1 MSILKPG
8 GAAARGTL
16 TENGSPSEKH
26 FDVVVVGGFGH
37 VGLPLAVSLAGKGRQ
52 VCALDINP
60 ATGELIRAGHVPFK
74 EDGCEAILRRALDE
88 GTFHTS
94 LDPAVVSRADVVI
107 VVIGTPVDRHL
118 NPEFEPILA
127 LMESLSQHLVD
138 GQLVVLRST
147 VYPGTTDRLK
157 RFLEQSG
164 KNVEVAFC
172 PERIAEGHAIEELE
186 SLPQIV
192 ASYSA
197 ESVRRCRELFA
208 PLTEDVVE
216 LTPIEAEL
224 AKLFTNV
231 WRYTLFATANQFY
244 MLANDHNA
252 DFYRI
257 HHAMT
262 HNYPRA
268 KDVPKPGFAAGPC
281 LFKDAMQLAA
291 FNNNRF
297 YLGHAAMLVNEGL
310 PNYLVDRLKMRYEIS
325 TMSVGILGMAFKAN
339 SDDKRES
346 LSYKLRKIL
355 AFESREVFCSDVYI
369 EEAGFVAPEQLV
381 RDCDV
386 IVVGA
391 PHREYRDLAIP
402 DDKIVVDIWNMWGNG
417 CVL

>member
-1 MSILKPG
+1 VLSPEAAGAVRGARAAHLKD
-8 GAAARGTL
+8 
-16 TENGSPSEKH
+16 

-37 VGLPLAVSLAGKGRQ
+37 VGLPLAVSLAGKGLA

-60 ATGELIRAGHVPFK
+60 FAQKTVEAGIVPFM
-74 EDGCEAILRRALDE
+74 EEGCAEVLQRSLDA

-94 LDPAVVSRADVVI
+94 LDPAAVSRADVVV
-107 VVIGTPVDRHL
+107 VVIGTPVDPHL
-118 NPEFEPILA
+118 NPEFKPIHEI
-127 LMESLSQHLVD
+127 MRSLVEHLVD

-157 RFLEQSG
+157 RMLDETG
-164 KNVEVAFC
+164 KDVEIAFC
-172 PERIAEGHAIEELE
+172 PERIAEGHAMEELQT
-186 SLPQIV
+186 LPQIIS
-192 ASYSA
+192 SYSA
-197 ESVRRCRELFA
+197 EGVRRCRDLFA
-208 PLTEDVVE
+208 PLTTDVVE
-216 LTPIEAEL
+216 LTPLEAEL
-224 AKLFTNV
+224 AKLFTNT

-244 MLANDHNA
+244 MLANDHGA

-268 KDVPKPGFAAGPC
+268 KDLPKPGFAAGPC

-310 PNYLVDRLKMRYEIS
+310 PNYLVDRLKRRYDLS
-325 TMSVGILGMAFKAN
+325 RLDVGILGMAFKAE
-339 SDDKRES
+339 SDDNRES

-355 AFESREVFCSDVYI
+355 QFESRSVRCSDVYI
-369 EEAGFVAPEQLV
+369 TSDDFVPAERLIEES
-381 RDCDV
+381 DV
-386 IVVGA
+386 IVLGA
-391 PHREYRDLAIP
+391 PHRAYKHLEIP
-402 DDKIVVDIWNMWGNG
+402 REKIVVDIWNMWENG

>member
-1 MSILKPG
+1 MPTVDSASTRTPSSLGK
-8 GAAARGTL
+8 
-16 TENGSPSEKH
+16 NGLATKLY
-26 FDVVVVGGFGH
+26 DAVIVGGFGH
-37 VGLPLAVSLAGKGRQ
+37 VGLPLAVSLAGAGRQ
-52 VCALDINP
+52 VCALDIN
-60 ATGELIRAGHVPFK
+60 AAVEKRILAGEVPFK
-74 EDGCEAILRRALDE
+74 EDGCEEVLRAALAG

-94 LDPAVVSRADVVI
+94 LDAKVVSQADVVI

-118 NPEFEPILA
+118 NPEFEPIRA
-127 LMESLSQHLVD
+127 LMDTLSQHLID

-157 RFLEQSG
+157 HLMSETG
-164 KNVEVAFC
+164 KDVEVAFC
-172 PERIAEGHAIEELE
+172 PERIAEGQAMEELRT
-186 SLPQIV
+186 LPQIIS
-192 ASYSA
+192 SYSN
-197 ESVRRCRELFA
+197 EGLRRCRELFA
-208 PLTEDVVE
+208 PLTTDVVE
-216 LTPIEAEL
+216 LAPIEAEL
-224 AKLFTNV
+224 AKLFTNT

-244 MLANDHNA
+244 MLANDHGA

-268 KDVPKPGFAAGPC
+268 KDLPKPGFAAGPC

-310 PNYLVDRLKMRYEIS
+310 PNYLVDRLKRRFDLS
-325 TMSVGILGMAFKAN
+325 KLTVGVLGMAFKAN

-346 LSYKLRKIL
+346 LSYKLRKVL
-355 AFESREVFCSDVYI
+355 AFESSAVVCSDVYI
-369 EEAGFVAPEQLV
+369 DEPGFVTADDLI
-381 RDCDV
+381 RRCDV
-386 IVVGA
+386 IVLGA

-402 DDKIVVDIWNMWGNG
+402 EEKIVVDIWNMWGDG